1 MWREVDAVAL
11 PVSECDAVVRDT
23 CDLVE
28 SGEYDSNLEE
38 KPKSIPYAKALRTFG
53 AQSPRET
60 ASRFPTPPQ
69 LLKMNGM
76 PPPMT
81 AYNRSACA
89 LVD

>member
-11 PVSECDAVVRDT
+11 PVSEFNAVVHHT
-23 CDLVE
+23 CDLVK

-38 KPKSIPYAKALRTFG
+38 KPKSILYAKALRTLDV
-53 AQSPRET
+53 QSPRET
-60 ASRFPTPPQ
+60 VSRFPTPPQ
-69 LLKMNGM
+69 LLKTNGM